1 MHVSQSTNVNCDRFG
16 NTSLAN
22 TEECPSVGYIVLH
35 FRYTHRERFCDTA
48 RPVTGY
54 CLWLTETSVMTLNG
68 STFQFT
74 SAAVIKQVLEVL
86 LEDIEVGKCIHE
98 RKKLGKT
105 CR

>member
-1 MHVSQSTNVNCDRFG
+1 MHVSQSTNLNCDRFG

-22 TEECPSVGYIVLH
+22 TKECPSVGDIVLH
-35 FRYTHRERFCDTA
+35 FRYTHGERFCDA
-48 RPVTGY
+48 ATGY

-86 LEDIEVGKCIHE
+86 LEDIKVGKCIHE
-98 RKKLGKT
+98 RKKWGKT